1 MSILENNINA
11 VFDHNLKEQLKK
23 SKSNLSNSAR

>member
-1 MSILENNINA
+1 MNILENNINA

-23 SKSNLSNSAR
+23 SESNLSNSAR